1 VRRVLGVLIALLCT
15 AGAVALTWPQLFR
28 LERTFPIAQIVSF
41 RGPVA
46 VAFLALAIVALLFAI
61 ARPLRA
67 LALTLVVVS
76 LAAAGANGAILVSR
90 GIGTDALPEKTD
102 TSLRVMT
109 WNTAGSATAPETIA
123 QIAVAMNA
131 DIVTLPETTIDTG
144 ERVAVVMGD
153 LGRPMWAHHAE
164 YGEYGID
171 GWDATSTTV
180 LISPELGDYSVIE
193 SSQDGSSNT
202 STVPSA
208 VAMPTSGDGPIVVAA
223 HAVAP
228 RQAYMQ
234 QWRNDLQ
241 WLADQCAAD
250 NVILAGDFN
259 ATLDHMS
266 GLGVDG
272 GVLGRCHDAAS
283 ETGNGGVGTWT
294 TELPSLLGTP
304 IDHVLVSP
312 RWRATGSAVLKSLDS
327 SGSDHRPLVV
337 QLEPATG

>member
-1 VRRVLGVLIALLCT
+1 MRRVWGVLIALLCT
-15 AGAVALTWPQLFR
+15 SGAAVLTWPQLFK

-41 RGPVA
+41 RGPLA
-46 VAFLALAIVALLFAI
+46 AAFAALAILALIFAL
-61 ARPLRA
+61 ARPIRA
-67 LALTLVVVS
+67 LALTLAVAS
-76 LAAAGANGAILVSR
+76 LVAAGANAGILASR
-90 GIGTDALPEKTD
+90 GIGTDALPDKTD

-109 WNTAGSATAPETIA
+109 WNTAGSATAPDTIA

-131 DIVTLPETTIDTG
+131 DIITLPETTIDTG
-144 ERVAVVMGD
+144 EKVAIVMGE

-193 SSQDGSSNT
+193 SSQDGTSNT

-228 RQAYMQ
+228 RQSYMQ
-234 QWRNDLQ
+234 HWRDDLQ

-259 ATLDHMS
+259 ATLDHMA

-272 GVLGRCHDAAS
+272 GALGRCHDAAAD
-283 ETGNGGVGTWT
+283 TGNGGVGTWT
-294 TELPSLLGTP
+294 TQFPALFGAP
-304 IDHVLVSP
+304 IDHILVSP
-312 RWRATGSAVLKSLDS
+312 RWRATGSAVLKSLDA

-337 QLEPATG
+337 QLEPVQG

>member
-1 VRRVLGVLIALLCT
+1 MRRVFGVLVALVC
-15 AGAVALTWPQLFR
+15 AGGAAALTWPQLFR

-41 RGPVA
+41 RGLLA
-46 VAFLALAIVALLFAI
+46 VGFAALMLLALLFAL
-61 ARPLRA
+61 ARPVRA
-67 LALTLVVVS
+67 LALTLAAVS
-76 LAAAGANGAILVSR
+76 LVAAGTNAGILVYR
-90 GIGTDALPEKTD
+90 GLGTDALPEKTD
-102 TSLRVMT
+102 TSVRVMT

-123 QIAVAMNA
+123 QIAVAMKA
-131 DIVTLPETTIDTG
+131 DIITLPETTIDTG

-153 LGRPMWAHHAE
+153 LGQPMWAHHAE

-180 LISPELGDYSVIE
+180 LISPDLGDYSVIE

-228 RQAYMQ
+228 RQSYMQ
-234 QWRNDLQ
+234 MWRNDLQ

-259 ATLDHMS
+259 ATLDHMA
-266 GLGVDG
+266 GLGIDG
-272 GVLGRCHDAAS
+272 GVLGRCHDVAS

-294 TELPSLLGTP
+294 TEFPALVGAP
-304 IDHVLVSP
+304 IDHILVSP
-312 RWRATGSAVLKSLDS
+312 RWQATGSAVLKSLDS

-337 QLEPATG
+337 QLEPAGG

>member
-1 VRRVLGVLIALLCT
+1 MRRVIGVLVALLCA
-15 AGAVALTWPQLFR
+15 AGAAVVTWPQLFR

-41 RGPVA
+41 RGLVA
-46 VAFLALAIVALLFAI
+46 ALFAALAVLALIFAL
-61 ARPLRA
+61 ARPVRA
-67 LALTLVVVS
+67 LALS
-76 LAAAGANGAILVSR
+76 LAGIALLAAGANAGILAYR
-90 GIGTDALPEKTD
+90 GIGTEALPEKTD
-102 TSLRVMT
+102 SSIRVMT
-109 WNTAGSATAPETIA
+109 WNTAGSATAPDTIA
-123 QIAVAMNA
+123 QIAVAMDA
-131 DIVTLPETTIDTG
+131 DIITLPETTIDTG
-144 ERVAVVMGD
+144 EKVAIVMGD
-153 LGRPMWAHHAE
+153 LGQPMWAHHAE

-180 LISPELGDYSVIE
+180 LISPDLGDYSVIE
-193 SSQDGSSNT
+193 SSQDGTSNT

-228 RQAYMQ
+228 RQSYMQ

-241 WLADQCAAD
+241 WLADQCSAD

-283 ETGNGGVGTWT
+283 ETGNGAVGTWT
-294 TELPSLLGTP
+294 TELPALAGAP

-312 RWRATGSAVLKSLDS
+312 RWQPTGSAVLKSLDA
-327 SGSDHRPLVV
+327 SGSDHRPVVV
-337 QLEPATG
+337 QLEPTNG